1 MSPEKEVGR
10 ELRTIVEIEQ
20 DFCQLAY
27 GVAPCAAAL
36 GVTGDRKCF
45 NTLATCQDPEH
56 YTPGKLVVRFCKPTQ
71 TLPSVPAI
79 PLVVDVTT
87 APTEINPGGAGGNS
101 GALGKRARVTVTF
114 QDAPHS
120 DIGVDPYVAERG
132 YDAMERGTFWSKWLA
147 RNPYYNGRVLR
158 IREGYVGQDLGDM
171 ITRTYLIDK
180 IDGPDTKGR
189 VKVTALDILALA
201 DNDKAQA
208 PAASTGELVAEIA
221 DIPAGTPDPVTLAEI
236 EIAGAAAADY
246 PAPGTV
252 RINDELMTYTGVTV
266 SGETIKLTG
275 VTRRTDG
282 SEAQSHSEGD
292 RVQLCLRYENVRV
305 DALTREWLVD
315 YGGVP
320 AGFIPWSDW
329 QAEADV
335 WLAQFDLTGLI
346 TEPTGVQDLLAEI
359 TEQCLFYVWWDER
372 AQLIRLAAIRP
383 PESDVPLL
391 AGEANILADSAE
403 LSQDPGGRWSQVWVY
418 WGQRD
423 PTEKLDKDSNYR
435 HLRVRAD
442 VEAESANQYGEQRI
456 KKIFSRW
463 LHSEAQAI
471 NVTTRLLN
479 RYRDNP
485 QYMTLDLDAKDRE
498 HWTGDVVDVEHRS
511 VVDDTGL
518 PVRVRWQI
526 VSAEEK
532 EPGHSVTYKLFA
544 YEFKI
549 SGRPGYW
556 MPIDAPDYADATEEE
571 KEAGAW
577 WADENGLIGDDK
589 GFAWI

>member
-1 MSPEKEVGR
+1 MTPEKQMGR

-45 NTLATCQDPEH
+45 NTRATCQDPDH
-56 YTPGKLVVRFCKPTQ
+56 YTPGKLTVRFCKPSQ

-87 APTEINPGGAGGNS
+87 APTEINPGGAGSDS
-101 GALGKRARVTVTF
+101 GPLGKRARVTVTF

-132 YDAMERGTFWSKWLA
+132 YRPMERGTFWSKWLA
-147 RNPYYNGRVLR
+147 RNPYYNNRVIR
-158 IREGYVGQDLGDM
+158 IREGYVGQGLEDM
-171 ITRTYLIDK
+171 TTRTYLIDK

-189 VKVTALDILALA
+189 VKITARDILALA
-201 DNDKAQA
+201 DNNKAQA
-208 PAASTGELVAEIA
+208 PAASTGELIA
-221 DIPAGTPDPVTLAEI
+221 DIDDSSTAPIRIT
-236 EIAGAAAADY
+236 GAVAADY

-252 RINDELMTYTGVTV
+252 RINDELITYTTTTTV
-266 SGETIKLTG
+266 DETEIQLSGI
-275 VTRRTDG
+275 TRHTDG
-282 SEAQSHSEGD
+282 TDASSQSEGD
-292 RVQLCLRYENVRV
+292 RVQICLRYESVRV
-305 DALTREWLVD
+305 DALAREWLVD

-320 AGFIPWSDW
+320 AEFIPWADW
-329 QAEADV
+329 QAEADT

-372 AQLIRLAAIRP
+372 AQLIRLAAIKP
-383 PESDVPLL
+383 PQSEVALL
-391 AGEANILADSAE
+391 TGDANILADSAE
-403 LSQDPGGRWSQVWVY
+403 LSQDPSGRWSQVWVY

-423 PTEKLDKDSNYR
+423 PTEKLDKESNYR
-435 HLRVRAD
+435 HIRVRAD
-442 VEAESANQYGEQRI
+442 EEAESADQYGEQRI
-456 KKIFSRW
+456 KKVFSRW

-498 HWTGDVVDVEHRS
+498 HWTGDVVDVEHRT

-532 EPGHSVTYKLFA
+532 EPGHSITYKLFA

-556 MPIDAPDYADATEEE
+556 MPIDAPDYASATDEE
-571 KEAGAW
+571 KAAGAW
-577 WADENGLIGDDK
+577 WSDENGFIGEDK
-589 GFAWI
+589 GFSWI